1 MYDNHGKAKRMRDL
15 ACLLSLVIGLGCQQG
30 RGLEPT
36 AREQEIQKRIHS
48 LQIGGI
54 TSYYVFSN
62 LPQGAMVEKLPA
74 IIFIGHPAPEIRPV
88 DHFSLVWG
96 QFSEPVVVIWSGLL
110 DGMTEVE
117 LNTPIEDGKTWR
129 RNSTQFPQLVEQYIE
144 ALPVD
149 PERIYLTGFSASGVY
164 AWMLAYDRPALYAG
178 VVAMSAVAYPPQIQE
193 RLDSSAQV
201 VTVVVRAEKDVLNEE
216 TRKLEERTGEIIEAK
231 NSNSKWVLK
240 KGETH
245 AGVKLHW
252 PRYLNYI
259 LRFSKSS

>member
-1 MYDNHGKAKRMRDL
+1 MRNL
-15 ACLLSLVIGLGCQQG
+15 ACLLSLVMGLGCHQA
-30 RGLEPT
+30 RGPEST

-48 LQIGGI
+48 LRIGSI

-62 LPQGAMVEKLPA
+62 LPLGSTVEKLPA

-110 DGMTEVE
+110 DGMSEAE
-117 LNTPIEDGKTWR
+117 LNTPIEDGKAWR
-129 RNSTQFPQLVEQYIE
+129 RHSTQFPQLVEQYIE

-149 PERIYLTGFSASGVY
+149 PKRVYLTGFSASGVY

-201 VTVVVRAEKDVLNEE
+201 VTVVVRAEQDVLNEE
-216 TRKLEERTGEIIEAK
+216 SRKLEGRTGEIIEAK
-231 NSNSKWVLK
+231 NFNSKWVLK
-240 KGETH
+240 RGETH
-245 AGVKLHW
+245 ASVKRHW
-252 PRYLNYI
+252 PEYLNYI
-259 LRFSKSS
+259 LRFSKNR